1 MSVDYLKW
9 NHLDDFSARIITANG
24 SLYPNGQTGYE

>member
-9 NHLDDFSARIITANG
+9 NHLDDFCVRIMAANG
-24 SLYPNGQTGYE
+24 TTYPNGITGYE